1 MLIYRDIISGDE
13 MFTDTVKI
21 TVVEN
26 SVYEVTC
33 KHVVR
38 KEGEV
43 VLAGSNPAEGEADEG
58 TDEHTEAGLDV
69 VLNQRLQETSFDK
82 GSYKTYLKT
91 YTKALQDKWK
101 ELEYSADKITELK
114 NQCMAGVKY
123 MVGKID
129 KDSQYFLGESMNPD
143 GCVAILNYRDG
154 ADGNEEAIMMFLK
167 AGVAEEKV

>member
-13 MFTDTVKI
+13 MFTDTVKV

-38 KEGEV
+38 KEGEI
-43 VLAGSNPAEGEADEG
+43 VLAGSNPSAEEADEG
-58 TDEHTEAGLDV
+58 SDEHSEAGLDV

-82 GSYKTYLKT
+82 NGYKLYLKT
-91 YTKALQDKWK
+91 YTKALQDQWK
-101 ELEYSADKITELK
+101 EAGHSDEKIAELK
-114 NQCMAGVKY
+114 SMCMAGVKY
-123 MVGKID
+123 VLGKID
-129 KDSQYFLGESMNPD
+129 KDTQYFLGESMNPD
-143 GCVAILNYRDG
+143 GCIGILIYRDG

-167 AGVAEEKV
+167 AGVEEEKC